1 MVNKS
6 GCYSRGKRATGRA
19 IYLLPCAT
27 AFTVRAPE
35 RRAGF
40 IGRDRRAGC
49 GDLKLKYVS
58 TRGQAPVLEFE
69 DAVLA
74 GLARDGGLYVPE
86 NWPRLSPDRMR
97 ALRGASYADIA
108 HEVMAPFVG
117 DAMSPDDLRSMIDGA
132 YAGFRH
138 PAVAPLRQLDD
149 NSWLLELFHG
159 PTLAFKDFALQL
171 LGRLFDHILAKRGD
185 RVTIVGAT
193 SGDTGSAA
201 IEACRDRDAIDIF
214 VLHPE
219 GRVSDIQR
227 RQMTT
232 VASPNVHNIA
242 IAGTF
247 DDCQD
252 LVKAMFNDEAF
263 RDEMKL
269 SAVNSINWARI
280 MAQVVYYVSSAL
292 ALGAPDRRI
301 AYSVPTGNFGDVF
314 AGYVAAKMGL
324 PIDQLVIATNANDI
338 LARFFE
344 TGEMSMRP
352 VQPTLAP
359 AMDIQVSS
367 NFERLM
373 FDLCGRDGRVINQSM
388 AAFRDGGAMRLPDA
402 AMADARNL
410 FDATRLGDDG
420 IAAIIHRVWRG
431 AGILI
436 DPHTAT
442 AVSAAEEKRRDAG
455 TPMVVLSTAHPA
467 KFGDAVEKA
476 SGMTLPLPDRL
487 ARLMDMPEHVSHMAN
502 NLAQV
507 QEFVRDR
514 AAATAAPS

>member
-1 MVNKS
+1 MRWRPN
-6 GCYSRGKRATGRA
+6 
-19 IYLLPCAT
+19 
-27 AFTVRAPE
+27 
-35 RRAGF
+35 
-40 IGRDRRAGC
+40 
-49 GDLKLKYVS
+49 LKYVS

-86 NWPRLSPDRMR
+86 SWPRLGEVQLR
-97 ALRGASYADIA
+97 ALRGASYAEIA
-108 HEVMAPFVG
+108 HAVMAPFVG
-117 DAMSPDDLRSMIDGA
+117 DAIGEDDLRAMIADT
-132 YAGFRH
+132 YAGFGH
-138 PAVAPLRQLDD
+138 PAVAPLHQLDG

-171 LGRLFDHILAKRGD
+171 LGRLFDNILARRGE

-214 VLHPE
+214 ILHPE
-219 GRVSDIQR
+219 GLVSDIQR

-232 VASPNVHNIA
+232 VASPNVYNIA

-252 LVKAMFNDEAF
+252 LVKAMFNDTSF

-280 MAQVVYYVSSAL
+280 MAQVVYYVSSAV

-301 AYSVPTGNFGDVF
+301 AFSVPTGNFGNVF

-324 PIDQLVIATNANDI
+324 PIDQLVIATNTNDI
-338 LARFFE
+338 MARFFD
-344 TGEMSMRP
+344 TGKMTRRP

-373 FDLCGRDGRVINQSM
+373 FDLCGRDGRTISQSM
-388 AAFRDGGAMRLPDA
+388 AAFRDSGTLR
-402 AMADARNL
+402 MADDALAEAREL
-410 FDATRLGDDG
+410 FDAARLDDAG
-420 IAAIIHRVWRG
+420 IKAMIDRIWRQ

-442 AVSAAEEKRRDAG
+442 AVHAAEEKRRDARV
-455 TPMVVLSTAHPA
+455 PMVVLGTAHPA
-467 KFGDAVEKA
+467 KFLDAFQGA
-476 SGMTLPLPDRL
+476 SGVRAALPDRL
-487 ARLMDMPEHVSHMAN
+487 AGLMDLPEHVR
-502 NLAQV
+502 NLPNDLALV
-507 QEFVRDR
+507 QDFVRDR
-514 AAATAAPS
+514 AAVIAGAEAP

>member
-1 MVNKS
+1 LRSVESNL
-6 GCYSRGKRATGRA
+6 R
-19 IYLLPCAT
+19 
-27 AFTVRAPE
+27 
-35 RRAGF
+35 
-40 IGRDRRAGC
+40 
-49 GDLKLKYVS
+49 YVS

-86 NWPRLSPDRMR
+86 SWPQLSADQLR

-108 HEVMAPFVG
+108 YPVIAPFVG
-117 DAMSPDDLRSMIDGA
+117 DAIGEDDLRAMIDDA
-132 YAGFRH
+132 YAGFGH
-138 PAVAPLRQLDD
+138 PAVAPLRQLDG

-171 LGRLFDHILAKRGD
+171 LGPLFDHILAGRGE

-214 VLHPE
+214 ILHPE

-232 VASPNVHNIA
+232 VASSNVYNIA

-252 LVKAMFNDEAF
+252 LVKAMFNDVAF

-280 MAQVVYYVSSAL
+280 MAQVVYYVSSAV

-301 AYSVPTGNFGDVF
+301 AFSVPTGNFGDVF

-338 LARFFE
+338 VARFFE
-344 TGEMSMRP
+344 TGNMTMRP

-373 FDLCGRDGRVINQSM
+373 FDLGGRDGRAINQSM
-388 AAFRDGGAMRLPDA
+388 AAFRESGTMRMADDALAAARELFDAMRL
-402 AMADARNL
+402 
-410 FDATRLGDDG
+410 DD
-420 IAAIIHRVWRG
+420 
-431 AGILI
+431 AGIEAVIDRLWRRAHLLI

-442 AVSAAEEKRRDAG
+442 AVHGAEAKRRDKSV
-455 TPMVVLSTAHPA
+455 PMVVLGTAHPA
-467 KFGDAVEKA
+467 KFLDAVQGA
-476 SGMTLPLPDRL
+476 CGVRPALPDRL
-487 ARLMDMPEHVSHMAN
+487 AGLMDLPEHVRSLPN
-502 NLAQV
+502 DLDLV
-507 QEFVRDR
+507 QNFIRDR
-514 AAATAAPS
+514 AAITASMETR

>member
-1 MVNKS
+1 LRSVESNL
-6 GCYSRGKRATGRA
+6 R
-19 IYLLPCAT
+19 
-27 AFTVRAPE
+27 
-35 RRAGF
+35 
-40 IGRDRRAGC
+40 
-49 GDLKLKYVS
+49 YVS

-86 NWPRLSPDRMR
+86 SWPQLSADQLR

-108 HEVMAPFVG
+108 YTVIAPFVG
-117 DAMSPDDLRSMIDGA
+117 DAIGEDDLRTMIDDA
-132 YAGFRH
+132 YAGFGH
-138 PAVAPLRQLDD
+138 PAVAPLRQLDG

-171 LGRLFDHILAKRGD
+171 LGPLFDHILAGRGE

-214 VLHPE
+214 ILHPE

-232 VASPNVHNIA
+232 VASSNVYNIA

-252 LVKAMFNDEAF
+252 LVKAMFNDAAF

-280 MAQVVYYVSSAL
+280 MAQVVYYVSSAV

-301 AYSVPTGNFGDVF
+301 AFSVPTGNFGDVF

-338 LARFFE
+338 VARFFE
-344 TGEMSMRP
+344 TGNMTMRP
-352 VQPTLAP
+352 VLPTLAP

-373 FDLCGRDGRVINQSM
+373 FDLGGRDGRAINQSM
-388 AAFRDGGAMRLPDA
+388 AAFRESGTMRMADDALAEARELFDAMRL
-402 AMADARNL
+402 
-410 FDATRLGDDG
+410 DD
-420 IAAIIHRVWRG
+420 
-431 AGILI
+431 AGIEAVIDRLWRQAHLLI

-442 AVSAAEEKRRDAG
+442 AVHGAEVKRRDNSV
-455 TPMVVLSTAHPA
+455 PMVVLGTAHPA
-467 KFGDAVEKA
+467 KFLDAVQGA
-476 SGMTLPLPDRL
+476 CGVRPALPDRL
-487 ARLMDMPEHVSHMAN
+487 AGLMDLPEHVRSLPN
-502 NLAQV
+502 DLDLV
-507 QEFVRDR
+507 QNFIRDR
-514 AAATAAPS
+514 AAITASVETR

>member
-1 MVNKS
+1 M
-6 GCYSRGKRATGRA
+6 
-19 IYLLPCAT
+19 
-27 AFTVRAPE
+27 
-35 RRAGF
+35 
-40 IGRDRRAGC
+40 
-49 GDLKLKYVS
+49 KYVS

-86 NWPRLSPDRMR
+86 TWPQLGADQLR
-97 ALRGASYADIA
+97 ALRGAPYTEIA
-108 HEVMAPFVG
+108 HEVIAPFVG
-117 DAMSPDDLRSMIDGA
+117 DAIDGKDLRAMIDEA
-132 YAGFRH
+132 YAGFGH
-138 PAVAPLRQLDD
+138 PAVAPLRQLDG

-171 LGRLFDHILAKRGD
+171 LGRLFDHILARRGE
-185 RVTIVGAT
+185 RITIVGAT

-214 VLHPE
+214 ILHPE

-232 VASPNVHNIA
+232 VASPNVYNIA

-252 LVKAMFNDEAF
+252 LVKAMFNDAAY

-280 MAQVVYYVSSAL
+280 MAQAVYYVSAAV

-301 AYSVPTGNFGDVF
+301 AFSVPTGNFGDAF
-314 AGYVAAKMGL
+314 AGYAAAKMGV
-324 PIDQLVIATNANDI
+324 PVDQLVIATNANDI
-338 LARFFE
+338 LARFFD
-344 TGEMSMRP
+344 TGDMSMRS

-373 FDLCGRDGRVINQSM
+373 FDLCGRDGRTISQSM
-388 AAFRDGGAMRLPDA
+388 AAFRDSGTLRMTDDA
-402 AMADARNL
+402 LVEARTL
-410 FDATRLGDDG
+410 FDAVRLDDAG
-420 IAAIIHRVWRG
+420 IAFIIDRVWRQ

-442 AVSAAEEKRRDAG
+442 AVHGAEKKRRDASV
-455 TPMVVLSTAHPA
+455 PMVVLGTAHPA
-467 KFGDAVEKA
+467 KFLDAVQGA
-476 SGMTLPLPDRL
+476 CGARPALPDRL
-487 ARLMDMPEHVSHMAN
+487 AGLMNLPEHVRSLPN
-502 NLAQV
+502 DLALV
-507 QEFVRDR
+507 QEFIRDR
-514 AAATAAPS
+514 AALTAGAET

>member
-1 MVNKS
+1 M
-6 GCYSRGKRATGRA
+6 
-19 IYLLPCAT
+19 PC
-27 AFTVRAPE
+27 VRW
-35 RRAGF
+35 RSNLR
-40 IGRDRRAGC
+40 
-49 GDLKLKYVS
+49 YVS

-86 NWPRLSPDRMR
+86 SWPQLGVEQLRG
-97 ALRGASYADIA
+97 LRGASYAEIA
-108 HEVMAPFVG
+108 YQVIAPFVG
-117 DAMSPDDLRSMIDGA
+117 DAIAEDDLRSMLDEA
-132 YAGFRH
+132 YAGFGH
-138 PAVAPLRQLDD
+138 PAVAPLRQLDG

-171 LGRLFDHILAKRGD
+171 LGRLFDHILARRGE

-214 VLHPE
+214 ILHPA

-232 VASPNVHNIA
+232 VAAPNVYNIA

-252 LVKAMFNDEAF
+252 LLKAMFNDETF
-263 RDEMKL
+263 RDEMRL

-280 MAQVVYYVSSAL
+280 MAQIVYYVSSAV
-292 ALGAPDRRI
+292 ALGAPDRPV
-301 AYSVPTGNFGDVF
+301 AFSVPTGNFGDVF
-314 AGYVAAKMGL
+314 AGYCAAKMGL

-338 LARFFE
+338 LARFFD

-352 VQPTLAP
+352 VKPTLAP

-373 FDLCGRDGRVINQSM
+373 FDLSGRDGRVISQAM
-388 AAFRDGGAMRLPDA
+388 AAFRDSGSLRMSDDA
-402 AMADARNL
+402 LAVARNL
-410 FDATRLGDDG
+410 FDAMRLDDAG
-420 IAAIIHRVWRG
+420 IKAVISRVWHE
-431 AGILI
+431 AGMLI

-442 AVSAAEEKRRDAG
+442 ALHAAAEKRRDASV
-455 TPMVVLSTAHPA
+455 PMVMLGTAHPA
-467 KFGDAVEKA
+467 KFGDAVEGA
-476 SGMTLPLPDRL
+476 CGVRPALPDRL
-487 ARLMDMPEHVSHMAN
+487 AGLMDLPEHVSS
-502 NLAQV
+502 LPDDLTLV
-507 QEFVRDR
+507 QDFVRDR
-514 AAATAAPS
+514 AAVTAERAAP